1 MVFLTRPLGIKISST
16 TKNKFGVHVPYV
28 NNMKLEHVSR
38 NRKRKMVDNLDD
50 INFDD
55 LDMTTQEVDFDEME
69 NDIAKFA
76 SEPSVRAVL
85 EVGVDLQNYTSQ
97 IRKELEDVE
106 AASIEDYLRQIPRVE
121 KLHDEIITCDQ
132 VLESMED
139 LLVTFKGS
147 LGQLSQEIT
156 SMQSRSQELNLKL
169 ENRKNLDNFL
179 GEYTKQVAVS
189 KGFSEAITNTECGVQ
204 YVKYV
209 SELGEKLAF
218 TSKKEIKNTPAAQ
231 ESKAKLEQLR
241 GRAAEKIRKWMIT
254 QIYALRDNFS
264 EDQLSIQNSLL
275 RAQPMMRFLKLYSTD
290 VSDYVRNLY
299 TDIISRIYLD
309 SYKYSCKNTLKKMAQ
324 ISMSPETIIPQ
335 QTRSLFK
342 KRATIGE
349 STLFF
354 SLGERQ
360 KLLNDVCA
368 PPTVFGDGSYPIE
381 ALLRSV
387 YQKLID
393 HVTAEHAFA
402 SYFFDDDNICANI
415 FAPTTKYLE
424 QFFDDLLP
432 KITDPICM
440 ILLLRINSEQKKEMQ
455 TRRCFKIHPHLTEI
469 ANKLINR
476 FHTIVS
482 NNITAIENADPHM
495 FLEKEETAHL
505 SNAMTKRFAEFAT
518 SLSLLLND
526 DVAEVMV
533 PDMHGISASV
543 IDLLERT
550 SREFKTQELSTIFL
564 LNNYCLI
571 LATLKSIP
579 SCPLIELFQQK
590 YNDCAEHFV
599 DLQLQSNFKA
609 LFETIRRAFTK
620 LESAEPVNTDIGEKE
635 LKEIALDFKE
645 NVVAK
650 FKKISEY
657 LLMKFGDF
665 GSAGEILMT
674 IAKRVVLYW
683 AKFEQLCKSCIKGQ
697 QPPWLQSL
705 VSHQLLVLWIQPI
718 TDSFLKPKDSK

>member
-1 MVFLTRPLGIKISST
+1 MQ
-16 TKNKFGVHVPYV
+16 
-28 NNMKLEHVSR
+28 
-38 NRKRKMVDNLDD
+38 DDLDD
-50 INFDD
+50 IDFED
-55 LDMTTQEVDFDEME
+55 LDMTTKEVDFDEME

-76 SEPSVRAVL
+76 SEPSVREVL

-147 LGQLSQEIT
+147 LGQLSTEIT
-156 SMQSRSQELNLKL
+156 MMQSRSQELNLKL

-189 KGFSEAITNTECGVQ
+189 KGFTEAISNTDCGPQ
-204 YVKYV
+204 YVKYI
-209 SELGEKLAF
+209 SDLGDKLAF
-218 TSKKEIKNTPAAQ
+218 TSKKEIQNTPAAQ

-241 GRAAEKIRKWMIT
+241 GRAAEKIRRWMIA
-254 QIYALRDNFS
+254 QVNALRDNFS
-264 EDQLSIQNSLL
+264 EDQLQIQNSLL
-275 RAQPMMRFLKLYSTD
+275 RCQPMMKFLKLYAKD
-290 VSDYVRNLY
+290 VNESIRNLY
-299 TDIISRIYLD
+299 VDTISKLYLD
-309 SYKYSCKNTLKKMAQ
+309 SYKYSCKNVLKKMAQ

-342 KRATIGE
+342 KRVTMGE

-354 SLGERQ
+354 SLGDRQ

-368 PPTVFGDGSYPIE
+368 PPQIFGDGSYPVE
-381 ALLRSV
+381 SLLRSV

-393 HVTAEHAFA
+393 NVTSEHAFA
-402 SYFFDDDNICANI
+402 SYFFDDDNISTNI

-424 QFFDDLLP
+424 QFFDDLLI
-432 KITDPICM
+432 KITDPICV
-440 ILLLRINSEQKKEMQ
+440 ILLLRINIEQKKEMQ
-455 TRRCFKIHPHLTEI
+455 TRRCFKINPHLTEI
-469 ANKLINR
+469 ANKLTNR
-476 FHTIVS
+476 FHQIVN
-482 NNITAIENADPHM
+482 NNITAIENADPQM

-518 SLSLLLND
+518 SLSLLQND

-579 SCPLIELFQQK
+579 SCSLIELFQQK

-599 DLQLQSNFKA
+599 DLQLQSNFKS
-609 LFETIRRAFTK
+609 LFETIRRSFTK
-620 LESAEPVNTDIGEKE
+620 LESAEPIHTNIGEKE
-635 LKEIALDFKE
+635 LKEIALDFKDS
-645 NVVAK
+645 VVPK
-650 FKKISEY
+650 FKKISEC

-683 AKFEQLCKSCIKGQ
+683 AKFEQLCKFTIKGQ